1 MTTGD
6 AAARQAEVV
15 LTLLD
20 ALAAQHRAAAVRGV
34 EDGRTAWSYLP
45 GRRDGVALNDL
56 PREHQQDVLRLVATV
71 LRQHAVAQVA
81 AIMALEDV
89 LDLAEGGTGRRHRG
103 DYWLT
108 VFGRPGDPAWG
119 WRFEGHHVSVNIT
132 VAAGQVRAVPLF
144 LGANPATVN
153 HDDAVVL
160 RPLGR
165 EEDLARELLSR
176 LDRTARERAVVAEEA
191 PDDIRTG
198 RQSFVDGLPDEGLAG
213 GDLAPD
219 GREALRRLTDVY
231 LHRLQPDLLAE
242 TVRRLD
248 DGGWD
253 ELRFQW
259 RGSTT
264 VGEPHYYAVAGAGL
278 LLEYDNTQND
288 ANHVHSVLRL
298 PRQDFGADLLAAH
311 WARHH

>member
-1 MTTGD
+1 MTTG
-6 AAARQAEVV
+6 AAATQQAEAV
-15 LTLLD
+15 TSLLGGLS
-20 ALAAQHRAAAVRGV
+20 APHRAAAVRAV
-34 EDGRTAWSYLP
+34 DDGRTVWSYLP
-45 GRRDGVALNDL
+45 GRRAGVALDDL
-56 PREHQQDVLRLVATV
+56 SREHQQVVLRLVATV

-89 LDLAEGGTGRRHRG
+89 LDLAEGASGRRHRG

-108 VFGRPGDPAWG
+108 VFGRPGDTAWG

-132 VAAGQVRAVPLF
+132 VAEGRVRAVPLF
-144 LGANPATVN
+144 LGANPAVVR
-153 HDDAVVL
+153 HEGAAVL

-165 EEDLARELLSR
+165 EEDAARDLLAC
-176 LDRTARERAVVAEEA
+176 LDGPARKRAVVATEA

-198 RQSFVDGLPDEGLAG
+198 RQAFVDGLPDEGIPAS
-213 GDLAPD
+213 DLPPD
-219 GREALRRLTDVY
+219 GRDALRRLADVY
-231 LHRLQPDLLAE
+231 LHRLVPDLAAE
-242 TVRRLD
+242 TVQRLD
-248 DGGWD
+248 DGGRD

-264 VGEPHYYAVAGAGL
+264 VGKRHYYAVAGAGL
-278 LLEYDNTQND
+278 LIEYDNTQND

-298 PRQDFGADLLAAH
+298 PGQDFGEDLLDAH